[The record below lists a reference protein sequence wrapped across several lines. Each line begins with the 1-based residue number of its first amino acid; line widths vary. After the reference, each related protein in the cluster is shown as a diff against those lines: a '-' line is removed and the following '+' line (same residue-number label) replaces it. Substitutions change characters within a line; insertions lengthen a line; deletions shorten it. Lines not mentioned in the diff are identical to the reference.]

1 MTEALASP
9 AKNRYCEHMLVH
21 GQLDD
26 VAGSPPA
33 FQAVVDGPRVALT
46 GDVDAVGAE
55 RLGRVLAASPV
66 NGGVCTLDLSG
77 LRFADVAGC
86 RAIARWARTRTAHG
100 IRVELRNAPPLMER
114 AWHLLALDEW
124 VTVSFTGAR

>member
-1 MTEALASP
+1 M
-9 AKNRYCEHMLVH
+9 RVH
-21 GQLDD
+21 VQLNDSS
-26 VAGSPPA
+26 VAGAHDVTPSPPS

-46 GDVDAVGAE
+46 GDVDALGVE

-66 NGGVCTLDLSG
+66 DGGTCALDLSG

-86 RAIARWARTRTAHG
+86 RAIARWARTRTERG
-100 IRVELRNAPPLMER
+100 IDVELRNAPPLVQR

-124 VTVSFTGAR
+124 APVSFTEAG